1 MLRHRTPPEYP
12 PHLPIRSELGVTPP
26 TREHHE
32 RMRSIWKGSIAFG
45 LVNVPIKVY
54 AATETHD
61 VSLHQ
66 IHDED
71 KARIRY
77 KRVCELGHEVEYG
90 DIQRAYDDGEKTV
103 VLTPDDF
110 KQLPQEQSHE
120 IEVLEFVP
128 VDQVDPMMFEKTYY
142 LEPDSRSPKAYVL
155 LRKTLEQTDRLAI
168 VQFTLRQKT
177 RLGVLRVHDD
187 VLLLQG
193 LLWGDEVRSADFSA
207 LDTSVKV
214 SANELEMSSSL
225 VESMSTD
232 FDPDRYTD
240 EYQEELQQLIDAKLE
255 AGDDVD
261 TAETF
266 GEQAASDGDDAGGD
280 VIDLMAALRASVDK
294 NRGGGSRSGGTGS
307 RSGSGSR
314 SRAAASDD
322 DADDAPDRKPAAERT
337 PAAKAPTKR
346 APTKR
351 APTKKAAAAESAPA
365 KSTASK
371 STAKR
376 APAKKKAS

>member
-1 MLRHRTPPEYP
+1 
-12 PHLPIRSELGVTPP
+12 
-26 TREHHE
+26 
-32 RMRSIWKGSIAFG
+32 MRSIWKGSIAFG

-61 VSLHQ
+61 VSMHQ
-66 IHDED
+66 VHDED

-77 KRVCELGHEVEYG
+77 KRVCELGHEVEYA
-90 DIQRAYDDGEKTV
+90 DIERAYDDGEKTV
-103 VLTPDDF
+103 VLTADDF
-110 KQLPQEQSHE
+110 KKLPQEQSHE

-128 VDQVDPMMFEKTYY
+128 VEQVDPMMFEKTYY

-155 LRKTLEQTDRLAI
+155 LRRTLEETDRLAV

-193 LLWGDEVRSADFSA
+193 LLWGDEVRSADFKA

-214 SANELEMSSSL
+214 SANELKMSSSL

-240 EYQEELQQLIDAKLE
+240 EYQAELQQLIDAKLE
-255 AGDDVD
+255 SGDDVD
-261 TAETF
+261 TSETF
-266 GEQAASDGDDAGGD
+266 GEQAASDDDEGGD

-294 NRGGGSRSGGTGS
+294 KRTGGSGSRPSSGSRSSGAG
-307 RSGSGSR
+307 SGSGSG
-314 SRAAASDD
+314 SASKASVSDD
-322 DADDAPDRKPAAERT
+322 ASATE
-337 PAAKAPTKR
+337 
-346 APTKR
+346 
-351 APTKKAAAAESAPA
+351 TKK
-365 KSTASK
+365 
-371 STAKR
+371 
-376 APAKKKAS
+376 APAKKAPAKKPAAKKAPAKKPAAKKQAS

>member
-266 GEQAASDGDDAGGD
+266 GEQAASDDDAGGD

-314 SRAAASDD
+314 SRAAASED

-346 APTKR
+346 APS
-351 APTKKAAAAESAPA
+351 KKAAAAESAPA
-365 KSTASK
+365 KSTAAK

>member
-1 MLRHRTPPEYP
+1 
-12 PHLPIRSELGVTPP
+12 
-26 TREHHE
+26 
-32 RMRSIWKGSIAFG
+32 MRSIWKGSIAFG

-66 IHDED
+66 VHDDD
-71 KARIRY
+71 KGRIRY
-77 KRVCELGHEVEYG
+77 KRVCEFGHEVEYG
-90 DIQRAYDDGEKTV
+90 DIQRAYDDGDKTV
-103 VLTPDDF
+103 VLTPEDF

-155 LRKTLEQTDRLAI
+155 LRETLAKTDRLAI

-187 VLLLQG
+187 VVLLQG
-193 LLWGDEVRSADFSA
+193 LLWGDEVRAPDFKS
-207 LDTSVKV
+207 LDASVKV
-214 SANELEMSSSL
+214 SANELKMSSSL
-225 VESMSTD
+225 VDSMSTD

-240 EYQEELQQLIDAKLE
+240 AYQEELQQLIDAKLE

-266 GEQAASDGDDAGGD
+266 GERSDDEDDDAGGD

-294 NRGGGSRSGGTGS
+294 KRSG
-307 RSGSGSR
+307 GSGSR
-314 SRAAASDD
+314 PSSGSRGQGGSA
-322 DADDAPDRKPAAERT
+322 RKAGQE
-337 PAAKAPTKR
+337 KAPEEAGSTEQAAPAKKTTTATKKTT
-346 APTKR
+346 A
-351 APTKKAAAAESAPA
+351 AKKAAAPKKTTAAAKKAPA
-365 KSTASK
+365 TKKPA
-371 STAKR
+371 
-376 APAKKKAS
+376 AKKQAS

>member
-1 MLRHRTPPEYP
+1 
-12 PHLPIRSELGVTPP
+12 
-26 TREHHE
+26 
-32 RMRSIWKGSIAFG
+32 MRSIWKGSIAFG

-90 DIQRAYDDGEKTV
+90 DIQKAYDDGEKTV
-103 VLTPDDF
+103 VLTAEDF

-193 LLWGDEVRSADFSA
+193 LLWGDEVRAADFTA

-214 SANELEMSSSL
+214 SANELKMSSSL

-255 AGDDVD
+255 SGDDVD

-266 GEQAASDGDDAGGD
+266 GKDESDDDDAGGD

-294 NRGGGSRSGGTGS
+294 NRSGGSGARSGGGSRSGSGG
-307 RSGSGSR
+307 RSGSGAGTGSSDDEDAAPRRR
-314 SRAAASDD
+314 SRAKT
-322 DADDAPDRKPAAERT
+322 DADTEDAPTGTSTRKT
-337 PAAKAPTKR
+337 PA
-346 APTKR
+346 
-351 APTKKAAAAESAPA
+351 KKASAATASAKKTPA
-365 KSTASK
+365 KK
-371 STAKR
+371 
-376 APAKKKAS
+376 APAKKAPAGKTTAKKQAS

>member
-1 MLRHRTPPEYP
+1 
-12 PHLPIRSELGVTPP
+12 
-26 TREHHE
+26 
-32 RMRSIWKGSIAFG
+32 MRSIWKGSIAFG

-66 IHDED
+66 VHDED
-71 KARIRY
+71 KGRIRY
-77 KRVCELGHEVEYG
+77 KRVCEFGHEVEYA

-103 VLTPDDF
+103 VLTADDF
-110 KQLPQEQSHE
+110 KQLPEEQSHE

-128 VDQVDPMMFEKTYY
+128 VEQVDPMMFEKSYY

-155 LRKTLEQTDRLAI
+155 LRETLAKTDRLAI

-177 RLGVLRVHDD
+177 RLGVLRVNDD
-187 VLLLQG
+187 VILLQG
-193 LLWGDEVRSADFSA
+193 LLWGDEVRAADFKS

-214 SANELEMSSSL
+214 SANELKMSSSL
-225 VESMSTD
+225 VDSMSTD

-240 EYQEELQQLIDAKLE
+240 AYQEELQQLIDAKLE

-266 GEQAASDGDDAGGD
+266 GDRSDEDADEGEGGD

-294 NRGGGSRSGGTGS
+294 KRTGGTGS
-307 RSGSGSR
+307 RARGTSGSGSTG
-314 SRAAASDD
+314 SGSAGSGPDE
-322 DADDAPDRKPAAERT
+322 APK
-337 PAAKAPTKR
+337 K
-346 APTKR
+346 
-351 APTKKAAAAESAPA
+351 APTKKAPA
-365 KSTASK
+365 KKTQ
-371 STAKR
+371 AKK
-376 APAKKKAS
+376 APAKKPAAKKKAG

>member
-1 MLRHRTPPEYP
+1 
-12 PHLPIRSELGVTPP
+12 
-26 TREHHE
+26 
-32 RMRSIWKGSIAFG
+32 MRSIWKGSIAFG

-90 DIQRAYDDGEKTV
+90 DIQKAYDDGEKTV
-103 VLTPDDF
+103 VLTADDF

-193 LLWGDEVRSADFSA
+193 LLWGDEVRTADFKA

-214 SANELEMSSSL
+214 SANELKMSSSL

-240 EYQEELQQLIDAKLE
+240 EYQDELQQLIDAKLE

-261 TAETF
+261 TSATF
-266 GEQAASDGDDAGGD
+266 GEQDASDDDAGGD

-294 NRGGGSRSGGTGS
+294 KRTG
-307 RSGSGSR
+307 GSGSR
-314 SRAAASDD
+314 SSGGARSSGS
-322 DADDAPDRKPAAERT
+322 DADDVSDTETKKAPAKKAPAKKAPAKKPAARKPAA
-337 PAAKAPTKR
+337 KQ
-346 APTKR
+346 
-351 APTKKAAAAESAPA
+351 APA
-365 KSTASK
+365 EE
-371 STAKR
+371 
-376 APAKKKAS
+376 APAKKAAKKQAS

>member
-1 MLRHRTPPEYP
+1 
-12 PHLPIRSELGVTPP
+12 
-26 TREHHE
+26 
-32 RMRSIWKGSIAFG
+32 MRSIWKGSIAFG

-90 DIQRAYDDGEKTV
+90 DIQKAYDDGEKTV

-193 LLWGDEVRSADFSA
+193 LLWGDEVRAADFAA

-261 TAETF
+261 TAATF
-266 GEQAASDGDDAGGD
+266 GEDAADEDDDTGGD

-294 NRGGGSRSGGTGS
+294 KRTG
-307 RSGSGSR
+307 GSGSR
-314 SRAAASDD
+314 SSSDARSSSGSRSSSSGSRSSSSGD
-322 DADDAPDRKPAAERT
+322 DADQAPAE
-337 PAAKAPTKR
+337 KAP
-346 APTKR
+346 
-351 APTKKAAAAESAPA
+351 AE
-365 KSTASK
+365 K
-371 STAKR
+371 
-376 APAKKKAS
+376 APAKKTPAKKTPAKKTTTAKASAKGSAAEEAPAKKSPARKTAAAQKRAG

>member
-1 MLRHRTPPEYP
+1 
-12 PHLPIRSELGVTPP
+12 
-26 TREHHE
+26 
-32 RMRSIWKGSIAFG
+32 MRSIWKGSIAFG

-66 IHDED
+66 VHDED
-71 KARIRY
+71 KGRIRY
-77 KRVCELGHEVEYG
+77 KRVCEFGHEVEYA
-90 DIQRAYDDGEKTV
+90 DIQRAYDDGDKTV
-103 VLTPDDF
+103 VLTADDF

-155 LRKTLEQTDRLAI
+155 LRETLSQTDRLAI

-193 LLWGDEVRSADFSA
+193 LLWGDEVRAADFAS

-214 SANELEMSSSL
+214 SANELKMSSSL

-240 EYQEELQQLIDAKLE
+240 EYQDELQQLIDAKLE
-255 AGDDVD
+255 SGDDVD
-261 TAETF
+261 TSETF
-266 GEQAASDGDDAGGD
+266 GERSDDDEGEGGD

-294 NRGGGSRSGGTGS
+294 NRSSRSTSSRSTSSRSGGSGS
-307 RSGSGSR
+307 RPARKTATKDDGSGSTAKEP
-314 SRAAASDD
+314 AAE
-322 DADDAPDRKPAAERT
+322 KPAAKK
-337 PAAKAPTKR
+337 PAAKKPAAKKATTAKKP
-346 APTKR
+346 A
-351 APTKKAAAAESAPA
+351 TKKPA
-365 KSTASK
+365 
-371 STAKR
+371 
-376 APAKKKAS
+376 AKKQAS